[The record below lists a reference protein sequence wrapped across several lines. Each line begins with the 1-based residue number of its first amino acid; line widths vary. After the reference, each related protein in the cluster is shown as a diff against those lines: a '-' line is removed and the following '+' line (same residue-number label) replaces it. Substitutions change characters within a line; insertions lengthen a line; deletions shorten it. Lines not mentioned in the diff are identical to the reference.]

1 MFSTLFG
8 WLFPSNS
15 SGLSTERE
23 DSLTEQVK
31 AIQHHLDGIC
41 TLMPNDNTSDNWRGT
56 FRKMKIILV
65 QHPNQDG
72 IDQANTI
79 WRGIHGGMGSWND
92 YYIPHEH
99 HETMRY
105 LNAKL
110 EETCSQLS
118 ILLQK
123 SS

>member
-8 WLFPSNS
+8 WLFPSNR

-99 HETMRY
+99 HETMRD